1 MSSAPPLAMAL
12 AMTIAPAAALDNGL
26 GLLPPMGA
34 PLPPPPPASPHLT
47 RRRRVGPVAGWGT
60 WNLFGCWGYNWT
72 EVDVRGMADALVSS
86 GMKDAGYEYI
96 NIGLSTHLRFLA
108 FC

>member
-1 MSSAPPLAMAL
+1 MAWGCCRPWVPPFHPAPPACFTPTTPTSL
-12 AMTIAPAAALDNGL
+12 
-26 GLLPPMGA
+26 
-34 PLPPPPPASPHLT
+34 
-47 RRRRVGPVAGWGT
+47 VGGFWVAGWGT

-96 NIGLSTHLRFLA
+96 NLVRALPTHEATRA
-108 FC
+108 RGI